1 MSLAFG
7 WQAPF
12 KRLKTAPQVHQELG
26 SAFAACEEEIE
37 DELLEPNLTANIT
50 GQLEDAEL
58 KRKRLRSEGS
68 VLAQA
73 ERYAEALQH
82 WEEALL
88 FTDDPCEK
96 APILEQMAQVLLI
109 LERPFDAIRTA
120 PSPPMWQEAPL
131 VCRSCDLGAGFA
143 QLRRAGAC
151 AGVAASCQRLAVS
164 GCGAAR

>member
-96 APILEQMAQVLLI
+96 APILELLGQQVSNESFPTTHGRAKVGLSI
-109 LERPFDAIRTA
+109 T
-120 PSPPMWQEAPL
+120 EADGSSLADP
-131 VCRSCDLGAGFA
+131 GAS
-143 QLRRAGAC
+143 LRC
-151 AGVAASCQRLAVS
+151 H
-164 GCGAAR
+164 

>member
-96 APILEQMAQVLLI
+96 APILELLGQQGDGI
-109 LERPFDAIRTA
+109 
-120 PSPPMWQEAPL
+120 
-131 VCRSCDLGAGFA
+131 G
-143 QLRRAGAC
+143 
-151 AGVAASCQRLAVS
+151 
-164 GCGAAR
+164 